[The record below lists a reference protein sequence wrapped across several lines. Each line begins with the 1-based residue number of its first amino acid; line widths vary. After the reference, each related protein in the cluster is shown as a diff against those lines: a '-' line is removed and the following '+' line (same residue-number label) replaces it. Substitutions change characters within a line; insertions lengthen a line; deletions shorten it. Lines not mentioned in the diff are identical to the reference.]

1 MLEDKVGQTI
11 IKMKKSDFKTSHQE
25 FEGWISWYGDFLY
38 KIVEAKR
45 VIKAKYEKTEL
56 VEAFVL
62 KVATVWENL
71 IEEDI
76 ITSLNRDSSVYGE
89 YLGLRIR
96 KHLTRDECRAIIVG
110 HTYLDFKSVGN
121 LKNFAKK
128 HLAPTQNPFKAITT
142 QTAKKIDEFMAMRN
156 VIAHYSD
163 FAWRSYMKRLKDKYN
178 YKRVPEPG
186 DFLIAV
192 DPKTTEYRWSK
203 YFRAFLKCSEKM
215 RNSVK

>member
-1 MLEDKVGQTI
+1 
-11 IKMKKSDFKTSHQE
+11 MKKSDFKTSHQE
-25 FEGWISWYGDFLY
+25 FEWWISWYGDFLY

-45 VIKAKYEKTEL
+45 VIKTKYEKTEL

-71 IEEDI
+71 VEEDI
-76 ITSLNRDSSVYGE
+76 ITSLNRDCSVYGE

-96 KHLTRDECRAIIVG
+96 KHLNRDECRAIIIG
-110 HTYLDFKSVGN
+110 HNYLDFKSIGN
-121 LKNFAKK
+121 LKSFAKK
-128 HLAPTQNPFKAITT
+128 YLAPAQNPFAAITSQAT
-142 QTAKKIDEFMAMRN
+142 KKIDEFMIMRN

-163 FAWRSYMKRLKDKYN
+163 LAWRSYNKKMKEEYN

-192 DPKTTEYRWSK
+192 DTRTNEYRWSK
-203 YFRAFLKCSEKM
+203 YFGTFLKCSEKM
-215 RNSVK
+215 RNSVE